1 MSPKGKSGGAG
12 KYNWAEPSL
21 ARSQG
26 GKIFRLEEDGKEDL
40 GIRRWLLSKH
50 TANKE
55 ERIYEDHM

>member
-40 GIRRWLLSKH
+40 GIRLVVIQAH
-50 TANKE
+50 CE
-55 ERIYEDHM
+55 